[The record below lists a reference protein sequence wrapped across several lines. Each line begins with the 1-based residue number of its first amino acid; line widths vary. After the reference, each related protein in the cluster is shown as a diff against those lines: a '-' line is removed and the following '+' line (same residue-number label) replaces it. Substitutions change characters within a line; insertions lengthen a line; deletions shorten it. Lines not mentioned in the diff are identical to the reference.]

1 VASGCF
7 HCSDPGATPGHRLTT
22 FLLAD
27 KLFSD
32 LPVSCAFAE
41 QQKETGSRQR
51 AIDSFQYFMFM
62 GPSPGTEIFGPLF
75 PSCALLHAVLL
86 AELFRPVHTMSKSAP
101 SGSPI
106 LPTYC
111 LFLSSGEKSMA
122 LLQLGGYLWK
132 GTAKVA
138 DMQNTQQVTMIVL

>member
-41 QQKETGSRQR
+41 RQKETASRQR

-75 PSCALLHAVLL
+75 PSVPFFM
-86 AELFRPVHTMSKSAP
+86 LFFLP
-101 SGSPI
+101 SCFVPST
-106 LPTYC
+106 L
-111 LFLSSGEKSMA
+111 
-122 LLQLGGYLWK
+122 
-132 GTAKVA
+132 
-138 DMQNTQQVTMIVL
+138 